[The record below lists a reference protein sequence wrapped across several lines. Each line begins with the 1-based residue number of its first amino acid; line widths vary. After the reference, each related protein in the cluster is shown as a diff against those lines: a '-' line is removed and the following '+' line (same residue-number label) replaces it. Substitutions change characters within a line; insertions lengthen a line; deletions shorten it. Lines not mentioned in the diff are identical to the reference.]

1 MTASE
6 LSLQG
11 NEMQIR
17 PSDLYLG
24 EEEEL
29 NFFEVMLR
37 ARQRKE
43 IVIGYRLE
51 EAERAIINPPDKVS
65 TRRWSAKDVFVVI
78 AEKE

>member
-1 MTASE
+1 
-6 LSLQG
+6 
-11 NEMQIR
+11 MQIQ
-17 PSDLYLG
+17 PSDLYLR

-43 IVIGYRLE
+43 VVIGYRLGD
-51 EAERAIINPPDKVS
+51 AERTIINPPDKVS
-65 TRRWSAKDVFVVI
+65 RRRWSAKDAFVVI